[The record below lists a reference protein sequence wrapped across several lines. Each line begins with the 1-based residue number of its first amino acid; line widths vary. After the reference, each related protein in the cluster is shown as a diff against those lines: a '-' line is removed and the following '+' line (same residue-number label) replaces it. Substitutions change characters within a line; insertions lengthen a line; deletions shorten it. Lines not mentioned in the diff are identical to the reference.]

1 VRYTLRQLE
10 YVVAAAEAGS
20 VTVAAERTH
29 ASQPTVSAAIARV
42 ERSLGVQLFIRH
54 HAQGL
59 SVTPAGR
66 EFVREAGSLLR
77 HASEVEGLA
86 RALNAE
92 VTGPLGVGCL
102 VTLAPLIGPRLCQ
115 SFERQHPRAAIELFE
130 TGQDGLLSGL
140 RSGSLAV
147 ALTYDLELGPDIAF
161 AQLAELPPHALLPAG
176 HRLAGRRAIP
186 LDRLAREPFVLLD
199 LPLSREYF
207 RSLFVARGLEP
218 QIARRSPHPEVVRAM
233 VANGFGYTIVNALPV
248 NDRALDGGPLCAR
261 PLVGDHRPMRLGL
274 ATLRGLRETRAAIA
288 FREHC
293 LEAVR
298 SGRLPGIGT
307 ACAATREPSTRP
319 TGIGS

>member
-20 VTVAAERTH
+20 VTVAADRTH

-86 RALNAE
+86 LALTAE
-92 VTGPLGVGCL
+92 VTGPLGIGCL
-102 VTLAPLIGPRLCQ
+102 VTLAPLIGPWLCQ
-115 SFERQHPRAAIELFE
+115 SFERRHPGTAIELHE
-130 TGQDGLLSGL
+130 SGQDGLLAGL
-140 RSGSLAV
+140 RSGSLAA

-161 AQLAELPPHALLPAG
+161 TRLAELPPHALLPVA
-176 HRLAGRRAIP
+176 HRLAGRRAVP

-207 RSLFVARGLEP
+207 RSLFVACGLEP
-218 QIARRSPHPEVVRAM
+218 QISRRSPHLEVVRAM
-233 VANGFGYTIVNALPV
+233 VANGFGYTIVNAIPV
-248 NDRALDGGPLCAR
+248 NDRALDGAQLCAR
-261 PLVGDHRPMRLGL
+261 PLAGEHRPMRLGL
-274 ATLRGLRETRAAIA
+274 ATLGSLRQTRGAIA

-293 LEAVR
+293 MEAAG
-298 SGRLPGIGT
+298 SGRLPGIG
-307 ACAATREPSTRP
+307 A
-319 TGIGS
+319 